1 MSRIIEYQNKKGN
14 NLAKSF
20 LDNFIVG
27 GGIWILMSKLETQG
41 GLETPRGANH
51 LSYKALGIQSS
62 QILSNGKR
70 KRNKENIHSDD
81 IRTWNNQQQ
90 WFSQWKFITL
100 HWNCKDVLQTWNRPQ
115 ASVLIRST
123 QTLENLSPT
132 ELNAWTT
139 YQKKIEETS

>member
-1 MSRIIEYQNKKGN
+1 
-14 NLAKSF
+14 
-20 LDNFIVG
+20 
-27 GGIWILMSKLETQG
+27 MSKLEKQE
-41 GLETPRGANH
+41 GLETPRGANQ
-51 LSYKALGIQSS
+51 LSYKALGLQSS

-90 WFSQWKFITL
+90 WFSHWKFISL

-123 QTLENLSPT
+123 QTSENQSPT
-132 ELNAWTT
+132 ELNAWTK
-139 YQKKIEETS
+139 YQTKTEETS